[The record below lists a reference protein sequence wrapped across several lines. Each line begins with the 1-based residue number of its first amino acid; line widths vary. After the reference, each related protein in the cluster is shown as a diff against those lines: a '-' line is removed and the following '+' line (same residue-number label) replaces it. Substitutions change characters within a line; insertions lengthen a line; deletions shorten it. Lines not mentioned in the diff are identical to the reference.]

1 MEYIIRSIR
10 LQDAEGIAALRRM
23 PGVMENTLGLPSCRV
38 ADSRA
43 FIEGLGPNDHNFVA
57 AAEDETVIGAAGLCV
72 CSNPRMRHVG
82 SVGIFVH
89 TDWQG
94 RGVGTALMETLLDL
108 ADNWLMLLR
117 VELEVYADNERAIA
131 LYEKM
136 GFQREGLRR
145 MATVRRGR
153 YIDEYSM
160 ARLRP
165 GAWETEAC
173 R

>member
-1 MEYIIRSIR
+1 MEYIIRPIR
-10 LQDAEGIAALRRM
+10 LQDAEGNAALRRM

-43 FIEGLGPNDHNFVA
+43 FIEGLVPNDHNLVA

-131 LYEKM
+131 LYERW
-136 GFQREGLRR
+136 GSSG
-145 MATVRRGR
+145 RGC
-153 YIDEYSM
+153 
-160 ARLRP
+160 
-165 GAWETEAC
+165 GG
-173 R
+173 